1 MSDPEPPDDLVSE
14 VIQIVRQVGGVDLA
28 RERAQQL
35 ALLAERE
42 LEGVPESLAREAL
55 RGGLAHAIDR
65 RS

>member
-1 MSDPEPPDDLVSE
+1 VSE
-14 VIQIVRQVGGVDLA
+14 VIHIVRQVGGVDVA